1 MKVCPVL
8 FKELTSSNTPMAPD
22 VLFRT
27 PEAVIK
33 PFKSTQEL
41 TDRGGILDVPQEEVG
56 VKVLRYYFCMN
67 SFFAIV
73 G

>member
-1 MKVCPVL
+1 
-8 FKELTSSNTPMAPD
+8 MAPD
-22 VLFRT
+22 ILFRT

-41 TDRGGILDVPQEEVG
+41 TDRGGILDVPSEGDVRM
-56 VKVLRYYFCMN
+56 KARKYYFCMN